1 MESFKNHG
9 DIRLHRHVR
18 ERALTTLCG
27 MLRAVAADA
36 RGFRS
41 LCFSRSL
48 SGALKKSTVVVRDSV
63 YVRLLCA
70 RPWCVIYVPKP
81 S

>member
-36 RGFRS
+36 RGIRTMC
-41 LCFSRSL
+41 LSRSL
-48 SGALKKSTVVVRDSV
+48 SRKRWKKYGSR
-63 YVRLLCA
+63 A
-70 RPWCVIYVPKP
+70 
-81 S
+81 